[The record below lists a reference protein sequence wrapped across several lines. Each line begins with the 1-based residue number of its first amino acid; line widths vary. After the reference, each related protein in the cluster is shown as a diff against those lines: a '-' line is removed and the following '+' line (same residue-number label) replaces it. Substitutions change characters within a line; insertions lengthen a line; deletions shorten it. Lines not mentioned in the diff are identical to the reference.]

1 MYVQIFAKSEENE
14 TSRGKTSWFN
24 AGKKLPTITL
34 LSTRPTHLGSPPWHL
49 QIDGSQNREASSGM
63 NNGEYRAYDYELTL
77 ELTPTDLA
85 ALVNFALTNGLVKVT
100 AAKRSKNRKKPAR
113 SQ

>member
-1 MYVQIFAKSEENE
+1 
-14 TSRGKTSWFN
+14 
-24 AGKKLPTITL
+24 
-34 LSTRPTHLGSPPWHL
+34 
-49 QIDGSQNREASSGM
+49 M